1 MTPQTPPGTT
11 PRTPPADPTSSTRRT
26 LLRGT
31 AAAATA
37 ALATAALAPTAHA
50 ADTTLSPSK
59 NPSRART
66 GTPPRGPRIGILLY
80 DGYSLLDPTG
90 PAEIL
95 SRLPGAS
102 VTMIAERRGPVRTDT
117 GDVAVMAERTL
128 DEAGRLDVLLVPG
141 AGNRGVVAA
150 MENRTLLR
158 WIRHT
163 DRRTRFTTSVC
174 TGSLVLAATGLLDGR
189 RATTY
194 WASAPYL
201 EKTFDVTYVP
211 ERYVESGKFI
221 TAAGVSAG
229 LDMALYLAARLTD
242 EDTARA
248 IQLAVEY
255 DPRPPFDAGNAQ
267 EASEELKA
275 RALKIVEDSQR

>member
-1 MTPQTPPGTT
+1 MTQ
-11 PRTPPADPTSSTRRT
+11 PTTRRT

-37 ALATAALAPTAHA
+37 TLATAALAPTAHA
-50 ADTTLSPSK
+50 DDTTPYPSK
-59 NPSRART
+59 TPARSRT
-66 GTPPRGPRIGILLY
+66 GTAPQGPRIGILLY

-95 SRLPGAS
+95 SRVPGAS
-102 VTMIAERRGPVRTDT
+102 VTMVAERPGPVRTDT
-117 GDVAVMAERTL
+117 GDVAVLAERSL
-128 DEAGRLDVLLVPG
+128 DEAGDLDVLLVPG
-141 AGNRGVVAA
+141 AGNRGLIAA
-150 MENRTLLR
+150 MENRTLLK

-194 WASAPYL
+194 WASAPYM
-201 EKTFDVTYVP
+201 EKTFDITYVP
-211 ERYVESGKFI
+211 ERYVRSGKFI

-242 EDTARA
+242 EDTAKA

-275 RALKIVEDSQR
+275 RALKIVEDSQA

>member
-1 MTPQTPPGTT
+1 MTH
-11 PRTPPADPTSSTRRT
+11 PTTRRT

-37 ALATAALAPTAHA
+37 ALATTALTPTAHA
-50 ADTTLSPSK
+50 DTAPYPANRSTDP
-59 NPSRART
+59 
-66 GTPPRGPRIGILLY
+66 GTPPTGPRIGILLY

-90 PAEIL
+90 PAEVL
-95 SRLPGAS
+95 SRVPGAS
-102 VTMIAERRGPVRTDT
+102 VTMLAERRGPVRTDT
-117 GDVAVMAERTL
+117 GDVAVLAERTL

-141 AGNRGVVAA
+141 AGNRGTIAA
-150 MENRTLLR
+150 MENQPLLE

-163 DRRTRFTTSVC
+163 NRRTRFTTSVC
-174 TGSLVLAATGLLDGR
+174 TGSLVLAAAGLLDGR

-201 EKTFDVTYVP
+201 EKTFDITYVP
-211 ERYVESGKFI
+211 ERYVRSGKFI
-221 TAAGVSAG
+221 TSAGVSAG

-242 EDTARA
+242 DDTARA

-255 DPRPPFDAGNAQ
+255 DPRPPFDAGDAQ
-267 EASEELKA
+267 QASAELKA
-275 RALKIVEDSQR
+275 RALKILADSQV